1 MEYKVAGKGREGAIE
16 GRKLSRSEGPE
27 VGKDLVGWRQSF
39 MWKVALGVMK

>member
-1 MEYKVAGKGREGAIE
+1 MEYKVAGKRREGAIE

-27 VGKDLVGWRQSF
+27 VGKDLVGWSF